1 MDIIHDMD
9 YLSIVIPYE
18 LKYSCESMKKNKI
31 SVWLMRKYLGWQQ
44 SMGELKSQAEFA
56 KYLGFNPSTLSMWMT
71 GKQDP
76 DLHSA
81 DLLAHKL
88 GPVSCGSNP
97 GLLAGSWQYAISAAL
112 SGSPVPSSSHW
123 AAG

>member
-1 MDIIHDMD
+1 
-9 YLSIVIPYE
+9 
-18 LKYSCESMKKNKI
+18 
-31 SVWLMRKYLGWQQ
+31 
-44 SMGELKSQAEFA
+44 MGELKSQAEFA

-88 GPVSCGSNP
+88 GPEVYDVLNLPHPPEFIQKLEAVYDELTPEQRQS
-97 GLLAGSWQYAISAAL
+97 L
-112 SGSPVPSSSHW
+112 SDKINKILSDL
-123 AAG
+123 

>member
-1 MDIIHDMD
+1 
-9 YLSIVIPYE
+9 
-18 LKYSCESMKKNKI
+18 MKKNKI

-88 GPVSCGSNP
+88 GPEVYDVLNLPHPPEFIQKLEAVYDELTPEQRQS
-97 GLLAGSWQYAISAAL
+97 L
-112 SGSPVPSSSHW
+112 SDKINKILSDL
-123 AAG
+123 

>member
-1 MDIIHDMD
+1 
-9 YLSIVIPYE
+9 
-18 LKYSCESMKKNKI
+18 MKKNKI

-88 GPVSCGSNP
+88 GPEVYDVLKLEAVYDELTPEQRQS
-97 GLLAGSWQYAISAAL
+97 L
-112 SGSPVPSSSHW
+112 SDKINKILSDL
-123 AAG
+123 